1 MRAYIKVFRGDNGN
15 NNSSDSKSS
24 RQKIFD
30 RRYKEDF
37 EEIQCPGND
46 TYGKVMKCNHKLDL
60 MEYAVKKIKIG
71 YHDREVILREAS
83 THANMHHKYIVQ
95 YHLAWKE
102 SLQPKSDHDDM
113 RGSSFAGED
122 TTALFIQM
130 ECCPMT
136 LHDLLSKETGLKG
149 RFMMAKKNLV
159 FYKKGEK
166 VQVDAEG
173 NKTYKALEAEKGPID
188 AKADVYSLRIIL
200 FMLLHPITSG
210 IERKN
215 SLDKLKR
222 IEFPDAW
229 ENKSYKPLKSLL
241 SNMLSENPDNR
252 SSAEEVLPR
261 VQDLSPLF
269 KMDGRVNKEEIDEKV
284 DKKERTEAVGEDG
297 GEKEEE
303 A

>member
-1 MRAYIKVFRGDNGN
+1 M
-15 NNSSDSKSS
+15 
-24 RQKIFD
+24 
-30 RRYKEDF
+30 
-37 EEIQCPGND
+37 C
-46 TYGKVMKCNHKLDL
+46 
-60 MEYAVKKIKIG
+60 
-71 YHDREVILREAS
+71 REAS
-83 THANMHHKYIVQ
+83 THAKMHHKHIVR
-95 YHLAWKE
+95 YHQAWKE

-113 RGSSFAGED
+113 RGSSFAV
-122 TTALFIQM
+122 
-130 ECCPMT
+130 
-136 LHDLLSKETGLKG
+136 
-149 RFMMAKKNLV
+149 V

-173 NKTYKALEAEKGPID
+173 NKTYRALEAEKGPID

-210 IERKN
+210 TERKN

-241 SNMLSENPDNR
+241 SNMLSENPDDC

-269 KMDGRVNKEEIDEKV
+269 KVCSLLIIPACPMPVCWVIEVKMDGRVNKEETDEKV
-284 DKKERTEAVGEDG
+284 DKEERTEAVGEDG